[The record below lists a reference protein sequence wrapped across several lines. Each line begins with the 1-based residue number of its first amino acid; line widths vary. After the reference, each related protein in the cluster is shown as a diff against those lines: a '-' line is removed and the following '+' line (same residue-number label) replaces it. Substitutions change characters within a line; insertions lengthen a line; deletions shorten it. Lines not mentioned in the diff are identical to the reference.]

1 MKIEV
6 NIKKKLGN
14 FNLDI
19 NFSSDNLRTGILGR
33 SGCGKSVT
41 LKAIAGIIT
50 PDSGRIVINNKV
62 LYDSD
67 KNINLKPQERKV
79 GYLFQN
85 YALFPTMTVEKNISV
100 VIKNKENKTIFV
112 MLSALYAV
120 KFREECIDIVD
131 KVEDEQEKIELVDQY
146 LKTFTWRSSY
156 IAYDYFWKIVNKYK
170 ISLEKIWKVFIEN
183 AIKENSELN
192 VMGLTKILQTYELN
206 CRDLVWTIKINEL
219 TDKDRI
225 VSVIYFIEEGNAFEG
240 LSNKKAFFLLILFGW
255 FLSSSNRTLRDHV
268 SKAMIEILK
277 DRFFLCKYVLEEFKD
292 VNDPYIVQRLYG
304 IVFGAVM

>member
-1 MKIEV
+1 M
-6 NIKKKLGN
+6 
-14 FNLDI
+14 
-19 NFSSDNLRTGILGR
+19 
-33 SGCGKSVT
+33 
-41 LKAIAGIIT
+41 
-50 PDSGRIVINNKV
+50 
-62 LYDSD
+62 
-67 KNINLKPQERKV
+67 
-79 GYLFQN
+79 
-85 YALFPTMTVEKNISV
+85 
-100 VIKNKENKTIFV
+100 
-112 MLSALYAV
+112 
-120 KFREECIDIVD
+120 
-131 KVEDEQEKIELVDQY
+131 
-146 LKTFTWRSSY
+146 Y
-156 IAYDYFWKIVNKYK
+156 I
-170 ISLEKIWKVFIEN
+170 FIEN

-192 VMGLTKILQTYELN
+192 VRGLTKILQTYELN

-304 IVFGAVM
+304 IVFGAVMRRNVQYKEEFYFITLL